1 MEDKAI
7 IDLYVAR
14 DEQAIQCTKE
24 KYGRR
29 LGRLAYEIL
38 RDRQTAEECEND
50 TYWKVWNAIPP
61 HQPYDYF
68 YAFLVRLVRNTALDR
83 CRSRKNKASAEE
95 LCVELED
102 GIPGADNM
110 EEEVDGVLLRDAL
123 DRFLATLPEEKR
135 KVFVRRYWYMD
146 SVKCIAEGYGMSE
159 SKVKSILFRCRNQ
172 LKQYLKKEGY
182 VV

>member
-7 IDLYVAR
+7 IDLYIAR
-14 DEQAIQCTKE
+14 DEQAIQCIKA

-38 RDRQTAEECEND
+38 RDTQTAEECEND
-50 TYWKVWNAIPP
+50 TYWKAWNAIPP

-83 CRSRKNKASAEE
+83 CRSRKNKASVEQ
-95 LCVELED
+95 LCAELETD
-102 GIPGADNM
+102 IPGADNM
-110 EEEVDGVLLRDAL
+110 EEAVDGVLLREAL
-123 DRFLATLPEEKR
+123 DRFLSALPEEKR
-135 KVFVRRYWYMD
+135 KVFVRRYWYMN

-159 SKVKSILFRCRNQ
+159 SKVKSVLFRCRNQ
-172 LKQYLKKEGY
+172 LKQYLEKEGY

>member
-7 IDLYVAR
+7 IDLYIAR

-83 CRSRKNKASAEE
+83 CRSRKNKASFCGAT
-95 LCVELED
+95 VR
-102 GIPGADNM
+102 GTGNRYSGSGQYGRSGGRRAAPGSA
-110 EEEVDGVLLRDAL
+110 GSLSFRPTGGKAQSICAPLLVYEFGEMHCRRIRYVREQGKIRSL
-123 DRFLATLPEEKR
+123 SLPE
-135 KVFVRRYWYMD
+135 
-146 SVKCIAEGYGMSE
+146 SVKTALSTT
-159 SKVKSILFRCRNQ
+159 
-172 LKQYLKKEGY
+172 
-182 VV
+182 